1 MNSHLSVLVTPRD
14 GLHYQNLLYR
24 HIEASGVRVHY
35 DKGPTPS
42 QTVNIMLAP
51 AVLLWFRLRG
61 VRILHI
67 HWLFQFSLPWA
78 RRRPWARR
86 LMEWWFGLY
95 LQTAQRLGYAI
106 VWTAHDLQPHE
117 QIFTDD
123 TRARNLLISKAR
135 VVIALSEAT
144 ATQVRELSA
153 RQVRVA
159 PMGSYADPYPVTLT
173 RAEARASFGFTDD
186 DTVLSLIGRIEHYKG
201 ADLLLAAASQLPS
214 SSRVKV
220 LVAGICTDH
229 SYSEELFRL
238 SRALGG
244 RATIFLEWVPDEDL
258 ARHFQATDIAVFPF
272 REITNSASVML
283 AQSFGV
289 PVVIPDLPMLADIP
303 ADAAIRYTPTT
314 EPLAEVIAALEKMPP
329 SEVQELGAKGL
340 AWTSSSDWATVARA
354 TIDAYELALGV
365 TAP

>member
-14 GLHYQNLLYR
+14 GLHYQKMLY
-24 HIEASGVRVHY
+24 HDIEASGVRVQY
-35 DKGPTPS
+35 DRGPTPS

-78 RRRPWARR
+78 RRRPWARS
-86 LMEWWFGLY
+86 LMEWWFRRY

-117 QIFTDD
+117 QIFADD
-123 TRARNLLISKAR
+123 TRARDLLISKAR

-144 ATQVRELSA
+144 AAQLRELGA

-159 PMGSYADPYPVTLT
+159 PMGSYAEPYPVTLT
-173 RAEARASFGFTDD
+173 RAEARSSFGFVDD
-186 DTVLSLIGRIEHYKG
+186 DTVLSLIGRIERYKG
-201 ADLLLAAASQLPS
+201 ADLLLAAAGQLPE

-220 LVAGICTDH
+220 LVAGICTDQA
-229 SYSEELFRL
+229 YSEELSRL

-244 RATIFLEWVPDEDL
+244 RATVHLEWVADDDL
-258 ARHFQATDIAVFPF
+258 ARYFQATDIAVLPF

-289 PVVIPDLPMLADIP
+289 PVVIPDLPMLGDIP
-303 ADAAIRYTPTT
+303 SDAAIRYTPGR
-314 EPLAEVIAALEKMPP
+314 ESLAEVIAAVEKLSP
-329 SEVQELGAKGL
+329 SDVHALGAKGL
-340 AWTSSSDWATVARA
+340 AWTASSDWGTAARA
-354 TIDAYELALGV
+354 TIEAYELAL
-365 TAP
+365 TA